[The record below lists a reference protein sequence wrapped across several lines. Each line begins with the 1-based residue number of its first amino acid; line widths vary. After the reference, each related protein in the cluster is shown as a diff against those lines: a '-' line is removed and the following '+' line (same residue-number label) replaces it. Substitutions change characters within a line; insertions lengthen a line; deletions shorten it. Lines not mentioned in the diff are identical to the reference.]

1 MEPGRGYVLW
11 PGFDLGRP
19 RTEVQVVQQLPDSCP
34 RCDQP
39 LGISWD
45 MWGKYYLC
53 GGCGFTAEDDD
64 ELNGKSKKPPPGLFH
79 LIPPAPYRPWQ
90 ASSRR

>member
-1 MEPGRGYVLW
+1 MQRLSH
-11 PGFDLGRP
+11 R
-19 RTEVQVVQQLPDSCP
+19 CP

-64 ELNGKSKKPPPGLFH
+64 ELGMGAQQAPPPLPD
-79 LIPPAPYRPWQ
+79 LTQIEVYRLREPATRN
-90 ASSRR
+90 

>member
-1 MEPGRGYVLW
+1 MTTLCSGA
-11 PGFDLGRP
+11 
-19 RTEVQVVQQLPDSCP
+19 Q
-34 RCDQP
+34 

-64 ELNGKSKKPPPGLFH
+64 DLNGKSRHAMLPPTSGL
-79 LIPPAPYRPWQ
+79 LQKEAQRLWQ
-90 ASSRR
+90 ASSKG

>member
-1 MEPGRGYVLW
+1 MQRLSYC
-11 PGFDLGRP
+11 
-19 RTEVQVVQQLPDSCP
+19 CP

-53 GGCGFTAEDDD
+53 AGCGFTAEDDD
-64 ELNGKSKKPPPGLFH
+64 ELNGKGREPTSPPTSEMVR
-79 LIPPAPYRPWQ
+79 IEAYRRWQ
-90 ASSRR
+90 ASSKT

>member
-1 MEPGRGYVLW
+1 MQRIPHR
-11 PGFDLGRP
+11 
-19 RTEVQVVQQLPDSCP
+19 CP
-34 RCDQP
+34 RCGQP

-64 ELNGKSKKPPPGLFH
+64 ELNGKSRHAMSPPISGFFQKESQRLRH
-79 LIPPAPYRPWQ
+79 A
-90 ASSRR
+90 ASKG

>member
-1 MEPGRGYVLW
+1 M
-11 PGFDLGRP
+11 
-19 RTEVQVVQQLPDSCP
+19 QLLAYCCP

-53 GGCGFTAEDDD
+53 AGCGFTAEDDD
-64 ELNGKSKKPPPGLFH
+64 ELSGKRREPTSTPTPE
-79 LIPPAPYRPWQ
+79 LIRIEAYRRQ
-90 ASSRR
+90 ASSKR

>member
-1 MEPGRGYVLW
+1 MQHANGG
-11 PGFDLGRP
+11 
-19 RTEVQVVQQLPDSCP
+19 CP

-45 MWGKYYLC
+45 MWGKYYVC

-64 ELNGKSKKPPPGLFH
+64 QLTVHRRTPG
-79 LIPPAPYRPWQ
+79 PTVAPEMMHIETDRLRSTLP
-90 ASSRR
+90 RR

>member
-1 MEPGRGYVLW
+1 MQRLTH
-11 PGFDLGRP
+11 R
-19 RTEVQVVQQLPDSCP
+19 CP

-64 ELNGKSKKPPPGLFH
+64 EVNGIH
-79 LIPPAPYRPWQ
+79 AEPAPPSLPDLTEIEVYRLRQPV
-90 ASSRR
+90 ARN

>member
-1 MEPGRGYVLW
+1 MQRVPHR
-11 PGFDLGRP
+11 
-19 RTEVQVVQQLPDSCP
+19 CP

-64 ELNGKSKKPPPGLFH
+64 ELNGKGREAML
-79 LIPPAPYRPWQ
+79 PPASELIQEEVTRLWQ
-90 ASSRR
+90 ASSKRQ

>member
-1 MEPGRGYVLW
+1 MQRSS
-11 PGFDLGRP
+11 DC
-19 RTEVQVVQQLPDSCP
+19 CP

-39 LGISWD
+39 LRISCD

-64 ELNGKSKKPPPGLFH
+64 ELNGKAARRVPPPGPELARAEAYQLH
-79 LIPPAPYRPWQ
+79 KGATRG
-90 ASSRR
+90 

>member
-1 MEPGRGYVLW
+1 M
-11 PGFDLGRP
+11 
-19 RTEVQVVQQLPDSCP
+19 QLLVYRCP

-53 GGCGFTAEDDD
+53 SGCGFTAEDDD
-64 ELNGKSKKPPPGLFH
+64 ELNGKRREATSPPTSE
-79 LIPPAPYRPWQ
+79 LIRIEAYRRQ
-90 ASSRR
+90 ASSKR

>member
-1 MEPGRGYVLW
+1 MQHVSHR
-11 PGFDLGRP
+11 
-19 RTEVQVVQQLPDSCP
+19 CP
-34 RCDQP
+34 RCNQP

-64 ELNGKSKKPPPGLFH
+64 ELNGKSREPMPQPTPD
-79 LIPPAPYRPWQ
+79 LIQDEAHRLWQ
-90 ASSRR
+90 ASSKGQ

>member
-1 MEPGRGYVLW
+1 M
-11 PGFDLGRP
+11 
-19 RTEVQVVQQLPDSCP
+19 QQLSDSCP

-64 ELNGKSKKPPPGLFH
+64 ELNGKATMPASAAGH
-79 LIPPAPYRPWQ
+79 LIQMEASRPWQ
-90 ASSRR
+90 ASPRT

>member
-1 MEPGRGYVLW
+1 MQHVSHR
-11 PGFDLGRP
+11 
-19 RTEVQVVQQLPDSCP
+19 CP

-64 ELNGKSKKPPPGLFH
+64 ELNGKSREPMPQPTPD
-79 LIPPAPYRPWQ
+79 LIREEANRFWQ
-90 ASSRR
+90 ASSKGQR

>member
-1 MEPGRGYVLW
+1 MQRL
-11 PGFDLGRP
+11 FHR
-19 RTEVQVVQQLPDSCP
+19 CP
-34 RCDQP
+34 CCDQP

-64 ELNGKSKKPPPGLFH
+64 DLRSKGAKTMLPPTHELTQMEAFRVG
-79 LIPPAPYRPWQ
+79 Q
-90 ASSRR
+90 TASRQ

>member
-1 MEPGRGYVLW
+1 MQRLSH
-11 PGFDLGRP
+11 R
-19 RTEVQVVQQLPDSCP
+19 CP

-39 LGISWD
+39 LGISCD

-64 ELNGKSKKPPPGLFH
+64 ELHTNSVKALPPLMPELTQIEAFR
-79 LIPPAPYRPWQ
+79 LRQ
-90 ASSRR
+90 ATTQQ

>member
-1 MEPGRGYVLW
+1 MQRLA
-11 PGFDLGRP
+11 
-19 RTEVQVVQQLPDSCP
+19 SCCP

-53 GGCGFTAEDDD
+53 GACGFTAEDDD
-64 ELNGKSKKPPPGLFH
+64 DLHGKVKEPLPPPTANLTQIETYRVWH
-79 LIPPAPYRPWQ
+79 SAP
-90 ASSRR
+90 RR

>member
-1 MEPGRGYVLW
+1 MQRLSA
-11 PGFDLGRP
+11 L
-19 RTEVQVVQQLPDSCP
+19 CP
-34 RCDQP
+34 CCDRS

-64 ELNGKSKKPPPGLFH
+64 DLRSDSSRPTSRPGLD
-79 LIPPAPYRPWQ
+79 LTQIETYRLGQP
-90 ASSRR
+90 STGE

>member
-1 MEPGRGYVLW
+1 MQRLTH
-11 PGFDLGRP
+11 R
-19 RTEVQVVQQLPDSCP
+19 CP

-53 GGCGFTAEDDD
+53 GGIPAKAEK
-64 ELNGKSKKPPPGLFH
+64 G
-79 LIPPAPYRPWQ
+79 
-90 ASSRR
+90 SSFSPNPSANLVGR